1 MSNQVGRRA
10 CTKAR
15 ECGSAADV
23 DGRGWW
29 VMADDV
35 VVGAVSAG
43 GVCVRV
49 WAMAGASGWQ
59 TCI

>member
-10 CTKAR
+10 CA
-15 ECGSAADV
+15 EAGEFDSAADV
-23 DGRGWW
+23 DGRGSK

-43 GVCVRV
+43 GVCVRA